1 MEPEAGFERDEGI
14 MFCPECGAEESGYFC
29 RSCGAL
35 LRGEDRVL
43 CPRCHEVVPDGD
55 YCNQCGQTLSG
66 IALHLRQ
73 LALAGDDFWVTS
85 PASPAETAA
94 AEIDSSFFFEDESL
108 ELEEAELP
116 DWLHELPVASA
127 PDQVRERVYPALRPM
142 QERQA
147 GARQGNFV
155 MYLILLMGLLLVG
168 LVAITLLVLI
178 QAS

>member
-1 MEPEAGFERDEGI
+1 MEPEADFELDTEAV
-14 MFCPECGAEESGYFC
+14 FCPECGAAESGYFC
-29 RSCGAL
+29 RNCGAL
-35 LRGEDRVL
+35 LRGEDLVL

-55 YCNQCGQTLSG
+55 YCNQCGQALSG

-85 PASPAETAA
+85 PSTPAETAP

-116 DWLHELPVASA
+116 DWLHELPVEWA

-147 GARQGNFV
+147 DARQGNFLI
-155 MYLILLMGLLLVG
+155 YLILLMGLLLVG
-168 LVAITLLVLI
+168 LVAITLVVLI
-178 QAS
+178 QAG